1 MISILFIS
9 LMLLSCGTAA
19 LLGGREGKCIAGL
32 YIAAAFGT
40 YFVRL
45 IWPSWVHPHLQV
57 FLVDLLLLI
66 GLLTVTFTSR
76 KYWPIWITGLHL
88 LSVLAF
94 FQAMVAG
101 QFGYRIYFAL
111 ESVWSLPKLVILLVG
126 VLFDWEAGGEKR
138 TEGHHPNRSR

>member
-19 LLGGREGKCIAGL
+19 LLGGKEGKCIAGL
-32 YIAAAFGT
+32 YLAAAFGT

-45 IWPSWVHPHLQV
+45 IWPSWANPHLQV

-66 GLLTVTFTSR
+66 GLTVVTFNSR

-101 QFGYRIYFAL
+101 RFGYRIYFAL
-111 ESVWSLPKLVILLVG
+111 ESVWSIPKLVILMVG
-126 VLFDWEAGGEKR
+126 VLLDWEAGHEKR
-138 TEGHHPNRSR
+138 AKRYRSNRPQ